1 MHGTSPDGG
10 LVDKAKEFLGEL
22 GREWVPTEIVTPPLP
37 AGRLPEIDALVHTLV
52 RLGAECTRTGLLN
65 GFGLHLNPSLGP
77 ADLGAAPIL
86 AVLQSYLLDAPA
98 LRVAIDVDPVR
109 SLLPFV
115 EPFPPAYV
123 DHTLDPDYR
132 PTMSVLIDDY
142 LRFNPTR
149 NRELDLLPLFA
160 EIDRDRVQRAVSDP
174 RVSARPTFHWR
185 LPNADLEDPLWTVAG
200 QWARWLGV
208 EERSLDRD
216 ALAAALGDAMGESA
230 MGRAMDWINDQTAS
244 LGRHLDG
251 HEGEDARLDA
261 EDYALLLRAYQLRVG
276 PLENGATKRPI
287 KHAHIVLDEVQDFS
301 PVEVQVL
308 LDTCDN
314 NQSVTLA
321 GDVRQHIS

>member
-1 MHGTSPDGG
+1 MPPVEQGDESWIGRGGKRRVGVEIEFGRLAADVAAGAVRQRFGGAVRADGPHRLHVEDTEIGDFRVELDWDWVHGTSPDGG

-37 AGRLPEIDALVHTLV
+37 AGRLPEIDALVQTLV
-52 RLGAECTRTGLLN
+52 RLGAEGTRTGLLN

-216 ALAAALGDAMGESA
+216 ALAARVADRHRRQGERLWNAL
-230 MGRAMDWINDQTAS
+230 
-244 LGRHLDG
+244 
-251 HEGEDARLDA
+251 
-261 EDYALLLRAYQLRVG
+261 
-276 PLENGATKRPI
+276 
-287 KHAHIVLDEVQDFS
+287 F
-301 PVEVQVL
+301 
-308 LDTCDN
+308 
-314 NQSVTLA
+314 
-321 GDVRQHIS
+321 